1 MTEQLL
7 PCPFCGWTEIYI
19 EPDERGSGGQWV
31 LPIHVGCCLCG
42 VNIMCVDAETKED
55 AAEVWN
61 RRTPSPQTR
70 GIIPSP
76 TTSGGGNAGN

>member
-7 PCPFCGWTEIYI
+7 PCPFCGWREIYI
-19 EPDERGSGGQWV
+19 EPDERGGGGQWV

-42 VNIMCVDAETKED
+42 VNIMCVDAETEAE

-61 RRTPSPQTR
+61 RRTPSEPHQEHRNT
-70 GIIPSP
+70 
-76 TTSGGGNAGN
+76 NDA